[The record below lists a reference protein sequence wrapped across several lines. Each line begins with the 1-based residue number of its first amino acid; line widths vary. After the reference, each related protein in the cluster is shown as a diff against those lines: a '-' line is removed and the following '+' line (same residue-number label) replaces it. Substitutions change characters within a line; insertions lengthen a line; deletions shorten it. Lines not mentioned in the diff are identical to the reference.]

1 MAPEPYTSPIIW
13 FQSPLT
19 SDTHPELFSGV
30 STDIHEISC
39 KSSPSH
45 VDRRWLFEWAALQ
58 LTWGRLEM
66 WLKQKAWKVQHL
78 PFLWISGSL
87 CFKEM
92 NSLFFFLKKGVR
104 SLRSQLY
111 ANTLLKKKA
120 LGESYLYPT
129 GITHAKGEAVNL
141 RISRSGCSHDK
152 HTSLLFWW
160 HTIPISNCQ
169 AVPGRRRHN
178 HSVIL
183 ERPCVFLSSRASWP
197 ELFLRLRFTTTL
209 DPLVPSSL
217 FLLNRCRT
225 QSLKSH
231 HMAHLLPFGFQ
242 ADSWN

>member
-1 MAPEPYTSPIIW
+1 M
-13 FQSPLT
+13 
-19 SDTHPELFSGV
+19 
-30 STDIHEISC
+30 
-39 KSSPSH
+39 
-45 VDRRWLFEWAALQ
+45 DRRLLFEWAALQ

-92 NSLFFFLKKGVR
+92 NNFFFFLKKDVR
-104 SLRSQLY
+104 SLLRLQLY

-141 RISRSGCSHDK
+141 RISRSGCAHDK
-152 HTSLLFWW
+152 HILAILMAHHSY
-160 HTIPISNCQ
+160 ICQ
-169 AVPGRRRHN
+169 VVPGRRRHN

-183 ERPCVFLSSRASWP
+183 ERPCMFLSSRASWP

-209 DPLVPSSL
+209 DPLVIGAFISFS
-217 FLLNRCRT
+217 
-225 QSLKSH
+225 
-231 HMAHLLPFGFQ
+231 
-242 ADSWN
+242 